1 MLSKRFVLLT
11 VTGRKTGRSYV
22 IPVGRHESDG
32 ELVVCA
38 SGRWRHNL
46 RGGAQVRVTIDGRER
61 AGYAEFEDDPEAVAQ
76 VYRMLLERLGP
87 GNARMLGL
95 RLNVDRLPTN
105 EELRP
110 VVAGQRAI
118 VRVRLSAD

>member
-1 MLSKRFVLLT
+1 
-11 VTGRKTGRSYV
+11 
-22 IPVGRHESDG
+22 
-32 ELVVCA
+32 
-38 SGRWRHNL
+38 
-46 RGGAQVRVTIDGRER
+46 
-61 AGYAEFEDDPEAVAQ
+61 
-76 VYRMLLERLGP
+76 
-87 GNARMLGL
+87 MLGL